1 MADVDERVERL
12 AELLEAERA
21 GVFAARFLVE
31 NSVDENE
38 RRFME
43 QILDGEKESCR
54 LIGRSLVR
62 EAGSTT
68 GNVGQFYLKV
78 MALDDPVERLNLLI
92 KGQEWVVR
100 KLDEILSDWAEPEIL
115 GSLDRIRKVHVENIE
130 ACKQFLSTRQSGA
143 GDQ

>member
-1 MADVDERVERL
+1 MTSFDEKIGRL
-12 AELLEAERA
+12 SELLEAERA

-31 NSVDENE
+31 NSTDETE
-38 RRFME
+38 RRLME

-54 LIGRSLVR
+54 LIGRSIVR

-78 MALDDPVERLNLLI
+78 MALADPVDRLNLLI

-100 KLDEILSDWAEPEIL
+100 KLDEALSDWSEPDMLE
-115 GSLDRIRKVHVENIE
+115 SLDRIKRVHVENIE
-130 ACKQFLSTRQSGA
+130 ACKEFLSSKA
-143 GDQ
+143 